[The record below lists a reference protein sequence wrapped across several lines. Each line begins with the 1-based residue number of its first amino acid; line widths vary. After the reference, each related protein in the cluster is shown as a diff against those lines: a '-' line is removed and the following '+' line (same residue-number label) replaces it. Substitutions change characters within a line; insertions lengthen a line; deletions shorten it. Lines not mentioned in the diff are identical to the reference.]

1 MATPQL
7 SEYMTAKGVRLGI
20 CCFERFE
27 LPVFVGGFVL

>member
-1 MATPQL
+1 MATPLL
-7 SEYMTAKGVRLGI
+7 SEYMTAKGVRI